1 MKKEKN
7 MSNKDEQL
15 TEHTNSQA
23 FDTFLLLHLLVYA
36 LAIVVV
42 ALDFLVWRP
51 N

>member
-1 MKKEKN
+1 MQDDKQN
-7 MSNKDEQL
+7 NAAAP